1 MISAHT
7 ERLLPRQ
14 AFLFFGHHPDER
26 LVWHGTANE
35 QIDLGAGGLRII
47 GHCALHSAPSRY
59 DIHSAVLPG
68 LLGISS
74 GFQNQGQSG
83 IPRSR
88 LCGRRLSS
96 LMPSMKPPGLEMV
109 RPSVSIMK
117 PHAADPCIVAMAE
130 RVYHGFAESLRVE
143 IRHVHMYQSAHDF
156 VAGVPW
162 LY

>member
-1 MISAHT
+1 M
-7 ERLLPRQ
+7 
-14 AFLFFGHHPDER
+14 
-26 LVWHGTANE
+26 
-35 QIDLGAGGLRII
+35 
-47 GHCALHSAPSRY
+47 SRY
-59 DIHSAVLPG
+59 KSYPSASG

-88 LCGRRLSS
+88 LCRQEVVFAYALDEAARVGN
-96 LMPSMKPPGLEMV
+96 GQAIGVNHE
-109 RPSVSIMK
+109 

-162 LY
+162 VLNR